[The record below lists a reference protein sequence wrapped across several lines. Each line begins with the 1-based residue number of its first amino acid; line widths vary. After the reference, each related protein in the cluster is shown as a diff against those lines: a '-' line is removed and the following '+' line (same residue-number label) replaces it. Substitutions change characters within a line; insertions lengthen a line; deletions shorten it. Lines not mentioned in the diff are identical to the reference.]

1 MGRDFCRRRPR
12 QLQVYSSSPAGRRL
26 SRKDFARYTP
36 RMLAIRQPIRVV
48 APAEV
53 SMASFSSGPRPAA
66 RDASSITTMHR
77 PHRPMAKKKVFW
89 LLPMGLMSR
98 RMNSHQHR
106 ATLAQISRT
115 AS

>member
-1 MGRDFCRRRPR
+1 MGRDFCRKRPR
-12 QLQVYSSSPAGRRL
+12 QLQVSSSSPAGRRL

-77 PHRPMAKKKVFW
+77 PHRPMAKKKVF
-89 LLPMGLMSR
+89 
-98 RMNSHQHR
+98 
-106 ATLAQISRT
+106 
-115 AS
+115 